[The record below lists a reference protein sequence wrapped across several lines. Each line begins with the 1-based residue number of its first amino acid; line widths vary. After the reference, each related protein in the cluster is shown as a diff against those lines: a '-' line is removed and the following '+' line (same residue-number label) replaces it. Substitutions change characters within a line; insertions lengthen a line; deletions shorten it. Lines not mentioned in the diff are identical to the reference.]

1 MFICFVVCKGFSCF
15 TLCRLG
21 GTFGRQSLSS
31 FTNLTTMM
39 YSHRIHLLLLAFRWT
54 RIVAVAVCG
63 LDASVHTMDY
73 ELGALISAD
82 LPSGVHSLFLG
93 CEMTAGALRAATL
106 NIPTS
111 VGIVNDMM
119 RRTCHINYPL
129 CAFGQQ
135 VAQPSAS
142 K

>member
-1 MFICFVVCKGFSCF
+1 M
-15 TLCRLG
+15 
-21 GTFGRQSLSS
+21 
-31 FTNLTTMM
+31 
-39 YSHRIHLLLLAFRWT
+39 
-54 RIVAVAVCG
+54 AVCG
-63 LDASVHTMDY
+63 LDASIHTVDN

-82 LPSGVHSLFLG
+82 LSSSIHSLFLG
-93 CEMTAGALRAATL
+93 CKMTTGALSAATL
-106 NIPTS
+106 HIPTS